1 MAAGELSSLPE
12 KFAWFEKKL
21 RAALSD
27 SSVTASE
34 LAKLLTETDNAV
46 AAAAQEAIAV
56 RERGLD
62 FVASPDAKLARE
74 AMEDAQFFVGRL
86 QTQRPQ
92 LEALLNARLI
102 QEQTQAYVAK
112 RDTLRVERDMLERE
126 LTEVYSR
133 AAGEIVALFQRV
145 NQFKQRA
152 HRELGYPPP
161 SVDPLPEL
169 AVQPLLDKTQL
180 FQLDGRTQLW
190 PPPSTFAADFVQSM
204 GVPQHP
210 GAVWSDPEFR
220 ARRAAERAA
229 ENERLARIAEERAA
243 AQLER
248 ENRELREQWDSRQ
261 QNGGHETR

>member
-86 QTQRPQ
+86 QTQRP
-92 LEALLNARLI
+92 
-102 QEQTQAYVAK
+102 
-112 RDTLRVERDMLERE
+112 
-126 LTEVYSR
+126 
-133 AAGEIVALFQRV
+133 
-145 NQFKQRA
+145 
-152 HRELGYPPP
+152 
-161 SVDPLPEL
+161 
-169 AVQPLLDKTQL
+169 
-180 FQLDGRTQLW
+180 RTR
-190 PPPSTFAADFVQSM
+190 
-204 GVPQHP
+204 G
-210 GAVWSDPEFR
+210 
-220 ARRAAERAA
+220 
-229 ENERLARIAEERAA
+229 A
-243 AQLER
+243 AQCPA
-248 ENRELREQWDSRQ
+248 
-261 QNGGHETR
+261 HTRTDAGVCGQA